1 MTPGPQHIGRG
12 PRHSIPD
19 KNRLNFS
26 WLLKLRA
33 YSIAGQAA
41 TILGVYFVL
50 GVKVPLAPL
59 FAIVGV
65 ELLSNIAYAV
75 WFRPPRRL
83 RRTRSDAGP
92 RAVRRRIAKRTAPDP
107 ESPTVS
113 ERHLASIMALDV
125 VLLSGLLYFTGGPF
139 NPFSFLY
146 LVNIALAAVTLR
158 ARYTWMLVALSLI
171 GFGLLLVEHQSLPL
185 ENLSADA
192 YLDLHQQG
200 MWVAF
205 GVAASFIVHF
215 LWRVT
220 GALAE
225 RERELS
231 EARNR
236 AAQKERL
243 ASLATMA
250 AGAAH
255 ELATPLGTIA
265 LCAKELSRAAD
276 AGRGGAE
283 MKDDLLLMREEVG
296 RCRLILDQ
304 MAAGSG
310 GSAGEGITETTVGDL
325 IHDALA
331 GTRASPSIKTA
342 IAPEVST
349 APLRITPQAVAQA
362 IRSVLTNAQDAS
374 PEAEVK
380 LSAKVIGS
388 TLELVVQDS
397 GQGMSPEVLA
407 HVGEPFFTTKP
418 PGHGMG
424 LGLFLTRAVIENLG
438 GSLKLTSEPR
448 QGTRVSI
455 ALPTDVATEV
465 GGPR

>member
-1 MTPGPQHIGRG
+1 MGPHRNWG
-12 PRHSIPD
+12 PIPD
-19 KNRLNFS
+19 KNGLNFS

-33 YSIAGQAA
+33 YSIAGQTA
-41 TILGVYFVL
+41 TILGVYFL
-50 GVKVPLAPL
+50 LRVKVPLSPL
-59 FAIVGV
+59 LAIVGV

-75 WFRPPRRL
+75 WFRPRRSPRL
-83 RRTRSDAGP
+83 ATAARRGARWGELSRHARDKGG
-92 RAVRRRIAKRTAPDP
+92 R
-107 ESPTVS
+107 ESPPITDG
-113 ERHLASIMALDV
+113 HLMSIMALDV
-125 VLLSGLLYFTGGPF
+125 ALLSGLLYFTGGPF

-171 GFGLLLVEHQSLPL
+171 GFGLLLAEHRPLPL
-185 ENLSADA
+185 QTLSATA
-192 YLDLHQQG
+192 YLDLYQQG

-243 ASLATMA
+243 AALATMA

-276 AGRGGAE
+276 AGRSGAD
-283 MKDDLLLMREEVG
+283 MKDDLLLMRDEVG
-296 RCRLILDQ
+296 RCRVILDQ

-310 GSAGEGITETTVGDL
+310 GSAGEGITEITVGEV
-325 IHDALA
+325 IRDALA
-331 GTRASPSIKTA
+331 GTRAQPPIKLAIPDA
-342 IAPEVST
+342 IAAT
-349 APLRITPQAVAQA
+349 RLRVTPRAMAQA
-362 IRSVLTNAQDAS
+362 LRSVLTNAQDAS
-374 PEAEVK
+374 AADTAVV
-380 LSAKVIGS
+380 LSARADGPALAVEIKD
-388 TLELVVQDS
+388 T
-397 GQGMSPEVLA
+397 GQGMAPEILA
-407 HVGEPFFTTKP
+407 RVGEPFFTTKP
-418 PGHGMG
+418 PGRGMG
-424 LGLFLTRAVIENLG
+424 LGLFLTRAVIDNLG
-438 GSLKLTSEPR
+438 GTLKLASEPG

-455 ALPTDVATEV
+455 ELPMDITRPLAPT
-465 GGPR
+465 RSR